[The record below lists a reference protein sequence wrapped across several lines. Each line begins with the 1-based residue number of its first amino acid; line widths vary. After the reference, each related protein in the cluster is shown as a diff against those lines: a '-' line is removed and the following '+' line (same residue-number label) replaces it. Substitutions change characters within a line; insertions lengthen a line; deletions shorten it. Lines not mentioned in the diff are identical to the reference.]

1 MCLCTYMHTY
11 ILWILKALSEISHTK
26 KDKYC
31 MISFFMESFK
41 KTNETVTK
49 PRLKDAKNRLVI
61 TRGKAIW
68 MWKICVGCE
77 CVRVCV
83 CLLSCIQ
90 LFVTLCTVAC
100 QAPLCTEF
108 SRQEYWTG
116 LSFPTQWMDK
126 GGQNKK

>member
-1 MCLCTYMHTY
+1 MVGLQRRYATCNKL
-11 ILWILKALSEISHTK
+11 TK

-108 SRQEYWTG
+108 LGKNTG
-116 LSFPTQWMDK
+116 QGCHFLLNGWIKEVKIKDK
-126 GGQNKK
+126 NI